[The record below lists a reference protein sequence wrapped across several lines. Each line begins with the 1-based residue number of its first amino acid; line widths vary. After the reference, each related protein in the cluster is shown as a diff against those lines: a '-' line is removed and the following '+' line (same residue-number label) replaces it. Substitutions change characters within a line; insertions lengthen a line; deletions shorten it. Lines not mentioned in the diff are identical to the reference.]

1 MTTRTVLRAS
11 RRSALPALFVM
22 LSAVSFAAESS
33 VETNVVFATYSGLAL
48 LMDVY
53 KPATSN
59 GLGIVVIN
67 GSGWYRDLG
76 YDANLLKQSQE
87 FRPAT
92 QKLVTAGYTVFVITH
107 RASPRFHIPDIIED
121 VQRATRFIRA
131 NASRYGIRADRL
143 GALGGSSG
151 GHLVSMLGTLDGKGD
166 PAASDPVDRES
177 SKVQCVV
184 AFYPPTDLA
193 KIDTA
198 SGSVAVSLATD
209 AIGLRILDARG
220 VALDADT
227 ELDAQVQRLFVGE
240 PQFSGE
246 LVNPDLLRQPARNP
260 LVSLSCGRAQ
270 PSVVSP
276 LHPRTF
282 RTRGTKRVYR
292 SVGHRRPKGPIERF
306 PPKGDIDTTLGRAG
320 VFPAQPRPPSRETG
334 PDGHL
339 VLREANHPYQFARGR
354 LPTAPDAGAFR
365 STRQESPRLRGSRRW
380 QPRPRPGYSCGRHQ
394 YRNGRWQANV
404 GDRGL
409 LRWTI

>member
-1 MTTRTVLRAS
+1 MLTTRIVLNAS
-11 RRSALPALFVM
+11 RRSALLALFVM

-107 RASPRFHIPDIIED
+107 RASPRFHVPDIIED

-166 PAASDPVDRES
+166 PAASDPVERES

-193 KIDTA
+193 KIDTRE
-198 SGSVAVSLATD
+198 GTVAITLATG
-209 AIGLRILDARG
+209 I
-220 VALDADT
+220 
-227 ELDAQVQRLFVGE
+227 
-240 PQFSGE
+240 
-246 LVNPDLLRQPARNP
+246 
-260 LVSLSCGRAQ
+260 
-270 PSVVSP
+270 
-276 LHPRTF
+276 
-282 RTRGTKRVYR
+282 
-292 SVGHRRPKGPIERF
+292 
-306 PPKGDIDTTLGRAG
+306 
-320 VFPAQPRPPSRETG
+320 RPPSPNAATSSLAVKQYQQASPVTHVTPDDPPFLLIHGDADKTVPFQQSEIMDAALQKAGVAVKLIHVPGAEHGTGSAGWDKIDWAGLTLEWFET
-334 PDGHL
+334 
-339 VLREANHPYQFARGR
+339 
-354 LPTAPDAGAFR
+354 
-365 STRQESPRLRGSRRW
+365 RLR
-380 QPRPRPGYSCGRHQ
+380 
-394 YRNGRWQANV
+394 QAASSAAA
-404 GDRGL
+404 R
-409 LRWTI
+409 